1 MAALTASLSYI
12 VFGIAAFIY
21 GKRICGGIVPGLML
35 AAVSPVVLMVLLV
48 TFSVLA
54 GLVIAAPLALIG
66 YRPSDAALKLFVELA
81 MLTGSLLTLAKVL
94 KLKPE
99 K

>member
-1 MAALTASLSYI
+1 M
-12 VFGIAAFIY
+12 
-21 GKRICGGIVPGLML
+21 PGLML
-35 AAVSPVVLMVLLV
+35 AAVSPVVLLVLLV

-54 GLVIAAPLALIG
+54 GLVITAPLALFG
-66 YRPSDAALKLFVELA
+66 YRPSDGALKLFVELA